1 MHNKVKHS
9 NQTNCYLFLFLSY
22 RFVLQNAVIFP
33 YKFSLMLDSIIVRIN
48 GVRLYKEK

>member
-9 NQTNCYLFLFLSY
+9 NQTNCHLFLFLSY

-33 YKFSLMLDSIIVRIN
+33 YKFSLMS
-48 GVRLYKEK
+48 